1 MVKTLS
7 ILCSTALV
15 VNLFAVDA
23 SVETGNER
31 NIKQDASISIKKAK
45 EKKQSKRESSNA
57 SLQKS
62 VSQEI
67 TFDTY
72 PIYFSLASECVKNP
86 KTVLSFDLT
95 TETADGMINLTL
107 QEYYDAI
114 ARNNAPIKRAEMD
127 ETEFKRYV
135 GCLAYNGA
143 RMAQANIDFSKIV
156 KRQKS
161 FSTQQLQQSAV
172 LAFRNAE
179 NITDPILKSQLAQVS
194 RSLKAECQFFGSTNQ
209 IKCGGLFFDFPQ
221 NQLKLGNNLL
231 YGYNTMFGTTSNFK
245 VAINDS
251 DTTSIELAK
260 EEGSTTSKDLSINKS
275 SSVSESSS
283 TKDTANLQGLIPSV
297 Q

>member
-95 TETADGMINLTL
+95 TETADGM
-107 QEYYDAI
+107 
-114 ARNNAPIKRAEMD
+114 
-127 ETEFKRYV
+127 
-135 GCLAYNGA
+135 C
-143 RMAQANIDFSKIV
+143 
-156 KRQKS
+156 
-161 FSTQQLQQSAV
+161 
-172 LAFRNAE
+172 
-179 NITDPILKSQLAQVS
+179 
-194 RSLKAECQFFGSTNQ
+194 
-209 IKCGGLFFDFPQ
+209 
-221 NQLKLGNNLL
+221 
-231 YGYNTMFGTTSNFK
+231 
-245 VAINDS
+245 
-251 DTTSIELAK
+251 
-260 EEGSTTSKDLSINKS
+260 EG
-275 SSVSESSS
+275 
-283 TKDTANLQGLIPSV
+283 
-297 Q
+297 

>member
-7 ILCSTALV
+7 VFCAIFLST
-15 VNLFAVDA
+15 NLLAVDA
-23 SVETGNER
+23 SVETGSDR
-31 NIKQDASISIKKAK
+31 SFKQDASISIKKARDK
-45 EKKQSKRESSNA
+45 RQSKRESSSA
-57 SLQKS
+57 ALQKS
-62 VSQEI
+62 VSQKI

-95 TETADGMINLTL
+95 TESEDGTINLTL

-127 ETEFKRYV
+127 EAEFKKYI
-135 GCLAYNGA
+135 GCLAINGA

-156 KRQKS
+156 KQQKS
-161 FSTQQLQQSAV
+161 FSTRQLQQSAV

-179 NITDPILKSQLAQVS
+179 NITDPILKSQLVQVS
-194 RSLKAECQFFGSTNQ
+194 KSLKNDCVFYGSTNQ

-221 NQLKLGNNLL
+221 NQLKLGNNFL
-231 YGYNTMFGTTSNFK
+231 YGYKTLFGTTSNFE

>member
-1 MVKTLS
+1 MVRTLF
-7 ILCSTALV
+7 ILCSTV
-15 VNLFAVDA
+15 MFVNLFAVDA
-23 SVETGNER
+23 SIEMGNER

-72 PIYFSLASECVKNP
+72 PIYFSLASQCVKNP
-86 KTVLSFDLT
+86 KTALNFDLT
-95 TETADGMINLTL
+95 TETAGGMINLTL

-127 ETEFKRYV
+127 EAEFKKYI
-135 GCLAYNGA
+135 GCLAFNGA
-143 RMAQANIDFSKIV
+143 RMAQANIDFSKII

-161 FSTQQLQQSAV
+161 FSTRQLQQSAV

-179 NITDPILKSQLAQVS
+179 NIADPILKSQLAQVS
-194 RSLKAECQFFGSTNQ
+194 KSLKIECQFFGSTNQ
-209 IKCGGLFFDFPQ
+209 IKCGGLFFDFTQ

-260 EEGSTTSKDLSINKS
+260 EEGSTTSKDLAINKS

>member
-1 MVKTLS
+1 MVKKIVMIGL
-7 ILCSTALV
+7 ILIAQ
-15 VNLFAVDA
+15 NLFGVDA

-45 EKKQSKRESSNA
+45 EKKQSKREASNA
-57 SLQKS
+57 SFQKS

-86 KTVLSFDLT
+86 KTLVSFDLT
-95 TETADGMINLTL
+95 TQLEDGTINLTL

-114 ARNNAPIKRAEMD
+114 ARNNTPIKRAEMD
-127 ETEFKRYV
+127 EEKFKRYI
-135 GCLAYNGA
+135 GCLAFNGA

-156 KRQKS
+156 KQQKS
-161 FSTQQLQQSAV
+161 FSTWQLQQSAMA
-172 LAFRNAE
+172 AFKKAE

-194 RSLKAECQFFGSTNQ
+194 KSLKSDCLFYGSTNQ

-221 NQLKLGNNLL
+221 NQLKLGNNFL
-231 YGYNTMFGTTSNFK
+231 YGYNTLFGTTSNFK
-245 VAINDS
+245 VAVNDS
-251 DTTSIELAK
+251 DTTSIEFAK

-275 SSVSESSS
+275 SSVSESYS
-283 TKDTANLQGLIPSV
+283 TKDTANLQGLIPSL